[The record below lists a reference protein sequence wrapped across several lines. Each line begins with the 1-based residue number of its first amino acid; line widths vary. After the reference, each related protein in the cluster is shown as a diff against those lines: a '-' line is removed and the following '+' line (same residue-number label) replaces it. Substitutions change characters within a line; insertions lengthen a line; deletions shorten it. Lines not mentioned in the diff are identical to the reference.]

1 MVTRTSSIL
10 LAFAA
15 TAFGAVPASASTFT
29 LLAPFGAFQ
38 ARPSCTQALDTSD
51 SLAGAESK
59 ASAILGGGISQL
71 ERIAAQQ
78 AASALSAATP
88 PANASAA
95 IGTVGWR
102 PEPAAGG
109 VPCTGLTLP
118 QRSDLPLGR
127 LQSGV
132 ITNTEDYLGSRRLAV
147 RHTAFDQQWDRVRHG
162 GVGRTFVRQVAAAGR
177 ALGNGDEAL
186 LQAVNSWT
194 NRHVRYVE
202 DSKLYGRSDYW
213 AGAQA
218 TLERG
223 AGDCE
228 DIAIA
233 KLALLNEL
241 GVPRSDI
248 FLTIARDRAR
258 NADHALLVVKRG
270 NRYWLLD
277 NGTDRVLDASISYD
291 YQPIMS
297 FSGDRKWLHGFAAT
311 RLSANF

>member
-1 MVTRTSSIL
+1 MVTRTL
-10 LAFAA
+10 PLTVLALAA
-15 TAFGAVPASASTFT
+15 SGSVPASATTLT

-38 ARPSCTQALDTSD
+38 ARPACAPVAAVPG
-51 SLAGAESK
+51 SLGSGQSK
-59 ASAILGGGISQL
+59 ASAILGGGMSQL

-78 AASALSAATP
+78 AVTALPATP
-88 PANASAA
+88 PASAGTATA
-95 IGTVGWR
+95 IGWR

-109 VPCTGLTLP
+109 ASCAGLALP
-118 QRSDLPLGR
+118 QRNDLPYG
-127 LQSGV
+127 QMQGAIASPD
-132 ITNTEDYLGSRRLAV
+132 DYLGSRRLAV
-147 RHTAFDQQWDRVRHG
+147 RHTAFDRQWDRVRHG
-162 GVGRTFVRQVAAAGR
+162 GVSGSFVRQAVAAGR
-177 ALGNGDEAL
+177 TDGSNDQAL
-186 LQAVNSWT
+186 LQAVNTWT
-194 NRHVRYVE
+194 NRHVRYAE
-202 DSKLYGRSDYW
+202 DSKLYGRADYW

-233 KLALLNEL
+233 KLALLGEL

-277 NGTDRVLDASISYD
+277 NGTDRILDASNSYD

-297 FSGDRKWLHGFAAT
+297 FSGDRKWLHGFATT

>member
-1 MVTRTSSIL
+1 MVTRSSL
-10 LAFAA
+10 LTVLALAA
-15 TAFGAVPASASTFT
+15 PALAAAPASASTLT

-38 ARPSCTQALDTSD
+38 ARPTCAQIVEASPAVMQ
-51 SLAGAESK
+51 SK
-59 ASAILGGGISQL
+59 ASAILGGSMSQL

-78 AASALSAATP
+78 AAASLSATAAAQNPAPAT
-88 PANASAA
+88 
-95 IGTVGWR
+95 IVGWR

-109 VPCTGLTLP
+109 MPCTGLTLP
-118 QRSDLPLGR
+118 RRDEFPLGQMQR
-127 LQSGV
+127 GV
-132 ITNTEDYLGSRRLAV
+132 IANPDDYLGSRRLAV
-147 RHTAFDQQWDRVRHG
+147 RHTAFDRQWDRVRYG
-162 GVGRTFVRQVAAAGR
+162 GVSRAFVQQVAASR
-177 ALGNGDEAL
+177 ASGGAADEAM

-194 NRHVRYVE
+194 NRHVRYS
-202 DSKLYGRSDYW
+202 DDIKLYGRSDYW

-218 TLERG
+218 TLQRG

-233 KLALLNEL
+233 KMALLSEL

-248 FLTIARDRAR
+248 FLTLARDRAR

-277 NGTDRVLDASISYD
+277 NGTDRILDASNSYD

-297 FSGDRKWLHGFAAT
+297 FSGDRKWLHGFAT
-311 RLSANF
+311 TQLSANF

>member
-1 MVTRTSSIL
+1 MVTRTSPFAL
-10 LAFAA
+10 LALAA
-15 TAFGAVPASASTFT
+15 TALGAAPASASTFT

-38 ARPSCTQALDTSD
+38 ARPACTPAINGSG

-59 ASAILGGGISQL
+59 ASAILGGGVSQL

-78 AASALSAATP
+78 AATALSKADTGAA
-88 PANASAA
+88 S
-95 IGTVGWR
+95 GTIGWR

-109 VPCTGLTLP
+109 VPCAGLALP
-118 QRSDLPLGR
+118 QRGGELSLG
-127 LQSGV
+127 QMPGGAMASPD
-132 ITNTEDYLGSRRLAV
+132 DYLGSRRLAV
-147 RHTAFDQQWDRVRHG
+147 RHTAFDRQWDRVRHG
-162 GVGRTFVRQVAAAGR
+162 SVSQAFVRQIAATSQSA
-177 ALGNGDEAL
+177 GDEAM

-233 KLALLNEL
+233 KLALLNAL
-241 GVPRSDI
+241 GVPRSDV

-270 NRYWLLD
+270 GRYWLLD
-277 NGTDRVLDASISYD
+277 NGTDRVLDASSSYD

-297 FSGDRKWLHGFAAT
+297 FSGDRKWLHGFAGT

>member
-1 MVTRTSSIL
+1 MVTRTL
-10 LAFAA
+10 PFTVLALAA
-15 TAFGAVPASASTFT
+15 AAASAVPASASTLT

-38 ARPSCTQALDTSD
+38 ARPACAPVTAAPG
-51 SLAGAESK
+51 SLGRGQSK
-59 ASAILGGGISQL
+59 ASAILGGGMSQL

-78 AASALSAATP
+78 AATTALSATP
-88 PANASAA
+88 PASAGTATA
-95 IGTVGWR
+95 IGWR

-109 VPCTGLTLP
+109 LSCTGLALP
-118 QRSDLPLGR
+118 QRNDLPYGQM
-127 LQSGV
+127 QSA
-132 ITNTEDYLGSRRLAV
+132 IAQPEDYLGSRRLAV
-147 RHTAFDQQWDRVRHG
+147 RHTAFDRQWDRVRHG
-162 GVGRTFVRQVAAAGR
+162 SVSGSFARQAAAAGR
-177 ALGNGDEAL
+177 ADGSNDEAL
-186 LQAVNSWT
+186 LQAVNAWT
-194 NRHVRYVE
+194 NRHVRYTE
-202 DSKLYGRSDYW
+202 DSKLYGRADYW
-213 AGAQA
+213 ASAQA

-233 KLALLNEL
+233 KLALLGEL

-277 NGTDRVLDASISYD
+277 NGTDRILDASSSYD

-297 FSGDRKWLHGFAAT
+297 FSGDRKWLHGFATT
-311 RLSANF
+311 RVAANF